1 MKKKSI
7 FICQRMFFFAFSLF
21 FVQFFPLD
29 HGFFRLRSPSIS
41 FQTIYSSPQG
51 EIPHKKRNY
60 SISKFIRPSS
70 FQNKTHDD
78 QDEATA
84 MIERIMN
91 KYNDTSIHHLPT
103 PTIVFR
109 RAIFREPSNE
119 PENDETFDNPYLRS
133 PNDKKKKKK
142 SENFEIAADSSLSFK
157 DVGGY
162 DKIKTELYQCMDIL
176 SNYSKYAP
184 FNVRVPKGLI
194 LEGPPGNGKTLL
206 AKAFSGEANA
216 SFIAVSGSEFQ
227 EKYVG
232 VGPSRIR
239 ELFQLACQNVP
250 CVIFIDEIDA
260 LGRKRSSDGELSS
273 TERDSTLNELLV
285 ALDGFKNT
293 SGVFLIGAT
302 NRADLLDPALLR
314 PGRVDKRV
322 FIGNPDAI
330 TRRAILSIH
339 SKGKPHDTS
348 IILAEMVEQTNGLSG
363 AQIENLL
370 NEAMLHAL
378 RDNRLVFTSTDIDTV
393 MNKIMAGWQPNEH
406 TFTTDLVHQIAIHEL
421 GHAVVSLYCKHHSKM
436 SKIIINLSS
445 PKSPAYTV
453 FENSV
458 NTIVTQE
465 SLFEHLVILL
475 GGRIA
480 EEVFF
485 GISVTTGAVHDFE
498 EATKLAHNMICYY
511 GMGEKLIYPNTSEK
525 YKEIIDDEIAG
536 LIEKAY
542 VYGYQ
547 IIHNAKQLIEE
558 GAKLLKENKQVTYD
572 GLLDLSKM
580 YTFMID
586 K

>member
-1 MKKKSI
+1 
-7 FICQRMFFFAFSLF
+7 
-21 FVQFFPLD
+21 
-29 HGFFRLRSPSIS
+29 
-41 FQTIYSSPQG
+41 
-51 EIPHKKRNY
+51 
-60 SISKFIRPSS
+60 
-70 FQNKTHDD
+70 
-78 QDEATA
+78 

-91 KYNDTSIHHLPT
+91 KYNESSIQHLPT
-103 PTIVFR
+103 PTIVIR
-109 RAIFREPSNE
+109 RAIFKETQSE
-119 PENDETFDNPYLRS
+119 KDDDSENYDMFGNPYSRPS
-133 PNDKKKKKK
+133 TEKKKKKK
-142 SENFEIAADSSLSFK
+142 SENFEIASDSSLSFK

-239 ELFQLACQNVP
+239 ELFQLARQNVP

-378 RDNRLVFTSTDIDTV
+378 RDNRWVFTSTDIDTV

-453 FENSV
+453 FENSA

-475 GGRIA
+475 SGRIA

-498 EATKLAHNMICYY
+498 EAMKLAHSMICYY

-525 YKEIIDDEIAG
+525 YKEMIDDEIAW

-542 VYGYQ
+542 FHGYH
-547 IIHNAKQLIEE
+547 IIDNAKSLIEE

-572 GLLDLSKM
+572 GLFDLSKK
-580 YTFMID
+580 YTIMD
-586 K
+586 DE